1 MSDKEQEI
9 PKNSL
14 IENSREFQSPKS
26 RTIETGTN
34 LETKDTAKKGNKS
47 YKSRPSEI
55 SLEEKNSMA
64 EYNGKGLRQSNTQ
77 NNM

>member
-1 MSDKEQEI
+1 MSEKEQE
-9 PKNSL
+9 
-14 IENSREFQSPKS
+14 NSRDFHSPKS

-55 SLEEKNSMA
+55 SLEEKNSIG
-64 EYNGKGLRQSNTQ
+64 EYSGRELRQSKTQ
-77 NNM
+77 TNM

>member
-1 MSDKEQEI
+1 MSEKEQE
-9 PKNSL
+9 NSKG
-14 IENSREFQSPKS
+14 FQSPKS

-55 SLEEKNSMA
+55 SLEEKNSVG
-64 EYNGKGLRQSNTQ
+64 EYSNKGIRQSRTQ